1 MACYDLGLWN
11 FSAGTGN
18 QNFCYGIPYQQ
29 LYSTGSTIQV
39 GLSLYTDS
47 LCSSGFMLDG
57 AFSDGTQ
64 FFDYA
69 GGSDQE
75 ILSIS
80 ACSPTCIWLGT
91 WSYDPLNSS
100 ICSDPQ
106 TIDLF
111 SESGSYSAGTVLASG
126 CPVSDYVIPGGYY
139 SNGSDVVTYNL
150 GSVQSVSPCPSLT
163 PTPTPT
169 VTPTVTP
176 TNTQTPT
183 VTPTMTETPTQTPTP
198 TLTPSST
205 PSADFCIQNTTTY
218 DGDYIFSGTYG
229 LYSYYS
235 NVLSSVGFI
244 FYSSSESRWCLASNL
259 GDPCV
264 QFGPLNSTSSSPDLD
279 DTVMYVGS
287 CITTTTTTN
296 PCLSLDFDAVFDCYI
311 PPTPS
316 ITPTISVTP
325 TLTPT
330 PTSSDPCGGRFVLA
344 TVFTVSSSPTPTLT
358 PTPTPTPAIV
368 RPCNFSGEVIF
379 NSIDEIVQCENSK
392 KFKDCFTGF
401 YYYTSDQVLV
411 SGSTS
416 PKEGYVYNA
425 IINGQ
430 GYCVIFEG
438 LVENISG
445 VDSITLT
452 DEVGSSS
459 EGACLNCNAV
469 LSPTPTQTPTQ
480 TPTPT
485 PTASPCVSYQY
496 RVTNNSPSKVSIQYV
511 DCVTGLQT
519 ESVASYVSVIVCSTT
534 TPTTNNPQVCQ
545 ITQLPTVC

>member
-1 MACYDLGLWN
+1 
-11 FSAGTGN
+11 
-18 QNFCYGIPYQQ
+18 
-29 LYSTGSTIQV
+29 
-39 GLSLYTDS
+39 
-47 LCSSGFMLDG
+47 
-57 AFSDGTQ
+57 
-64 FFDYA
+64 
-69 GGSDQE
+69 
-75 ILSIS
+75 
-80 ACSPTCIWLGT
+80 
-91 WSYDPLNSS
+91 
-100 ICSDPQ
+100 
-106 TIDLF
+106 
-111 SESGSYSAGTVLASG
+111 
-126 CPVSDYVIPGGYY
+126 
-139 SNGSDVVTYNL
+139 
-150 GSVQSVSPCPSLT
+150 
-163 PTPTPT
+163 
-169 VTPTVTP
+169 
-176 TNTQTPT
+176 
-183 VTPTMTETPTQTPTP
+183 
-198 TLTPSST
+198 
-205 PSADFCIQNTTTY
+205 
-218 DGDYIFSGTYG
+218 
-229 LYSYYS
+229 
-235 NVLSSVGFI
+235 
-244 FYSSSESRWCLASNL
+244 
-259 GDPCV
+259 
-264 QFGPLNSTSSSPDLD
+264 
-279 DTVMYVGS
+279 MYVGS

-330 PTSSDPCGGRFVLA
+330 PTSSDPCGGRFVSA

-379 NSIDEIVQCENSK
+379 NSINEIVQCGNSK

-401 YYYTSDQVLV
+401 DYYTSDQVLV

-452 DEVGSSS
+452 DEVGLSS

-485 PTASPCVSYQY
+485 PTVSPCVSYQY
-496 RVTNNSPSKVSIQYV
+496 RVTNNSPSKVSVQYV

-519 ESVASYVSVIVCSTT
+519 ESVPSYISVIVCSTS
-534 TPTTNNPQVCQ
+534 TPITNNPQVCQ